1 MQLAALARELG
12 TPLSPT
18 ELAAAMQVL
27 DADKNGTVEV
37 SELRGYIE
45 SRVRGEAGAQ
55 DGGSAAFNAMM
66 QQFFETGEVTK
77 QGWASVVNASGTQF
91 FVLDAGD
98 GDGGGHEAPKSA
110 TRDTDEEEK
119 EDAADGDGVVK
130 EQLVDH
136 AAAAAP
142 EPDARPGGDDATA
155 AKPAA
160 APPASTSNIMA
171 RLHEADELR
180 THESTADVSR
190 AATL

>member
-1 MQLAALARELG
+1 
-12 TPLSPT
+12 
-18 ELAAAMQVL
+18 MQVL

-45 SRVRGEAGAQ
+45 SRVRGGAGAQ
-55 DGGSAAFNAMM
+55 DGSSAAFNAMM

-98 GDGGGHEAPKSA
+98 GDGDGGRHEAPKSA

-130 EQLVDH
+130 EQLLDH

-142 EPDARPGGDDATA
+142 EPDARPDGDDATA

-160 APPASTSNIMA
+160 GPPASTSNIMA

-190 AATL
+190 AAKL